1 MSSKKSVSLNFLI
14 FVVALIITLFVIE
27 FILRTIDFPKGA
39 AAIRMYYWNY
49 KGQYLDL
56 TPGFRGKA
64 YNTDCSI
71 NKYGMRNVDF
81 PLKKPRGTIRILGLG
96 DSWTFG
102 MWVKEKNAYLRKL
115 ESILRRE
122 NPAQSMHVINAGI
135 CSLNPEQT
143 VKLVIDKK
151 LMKFSPDIVMINIGP
166 YCAESG
172 IPDSIFRKN
181 RFLVRAK
188 EIYSDYFPYTYS
200 FIKLRLER
208 TRKFRLIKDDVSK
221 EVSLDLLKQAYMKK
235 LYKDDNPDLRRLEQ
249 AIKDLDAIVRENNS
263 RLIVLILPILE
274 DLKDYKY
281 KYAHKKISLFCRQ
294 NDIRYIDFLPEFL
307 GKDERELWASEDDH
321 HPNKFGHQIIAEALY
336 EFLISDNI
344 GLLVKN

>member
-1 MSSKKSVSLNFLI
+1 MSSNKSVSLNFLI

-39 AAIRMYYWNY
+39 TAIRMYSWNY

-56 TPGFRGKA
+56 TAGFRGKV

-81 PLKKPRGTIRILGLG
+81 PLRKPQGTIRILGLG

-102 MWVKEKNAYLRKL
+102 MWVEERNTYLRKL
-115 ESILRRE
+115 ESILRRK
-122 NPAQSMHVINAGI
+122 NPAQSIQVINAGI
-135 CSLNPEQT
+135 CSLNTEQT
-143 VKLVIDKK
+143 GKLVIDKK
-151 LMKFSPDIVMINIGP
+151 LMKFSPDIVMINVGP

-172 IPDSIFRKN
+172 IPDSAFRKN

-188 EIYSDYFPYTYS
+188 EIYSDCFPYTYS

-208 TRKFRLIKDDVSK
+208 TRKFGFIKKDVSREK
-221 EVSLDLLKQAYMKK
+221 DIRLLKQAYMEK
-235 LYKDDNPDLRRLEQ
+235 LYKDENTGLMELKK
-249 AIKDLDAIVRENNS
+249 AIKKLDAIANESNS
-263 RLIVLILPILE
+263 NLVVLIFPILE

-281 KYAHKKISLFCRQ
+281 EYAHKKISMFCRR
-294 NDIRYIDFLPEFL
+294 NNIKYIDFLPEFL

-321 HPNKFGHQIIAEALY
+321 HPNKLGHQIIAEALY
-336 EFLISDNI
+336 ECLISDS
-344 GLLVKN
+344 KF